1 MADDAMY
8 ALVLLASLAAGA
20 VLYSG
25 MVPIQARAAFSAG
38 IGVLVLCLCC
48 QTQAI
53 HAFFP
58 AAMVLLVIMLLPKYL
73 HGKLCLSISIGYLA
87 LARNLQLGAFT
98 NAVLLIL
105 TLKLMSIGFDS
116 QDGKL
121 SSRSPILI
129 LQYLFCF
136 NGMLTG
142 PFYRFTAWEEVLV
155 LPRTGH
161 VRKSPPGAVA
171 RALARTIAA
180 VAIWRGVAVFLPFSA
195 VYDPSFGKAT
205 LLYRCVYAYLSCF
218 QFRYRFY
225 ACWLLMEAVG
235 LLVGH
240 EDASNVQVLQCELA
254 IVPSQYVNAWNTSV
268 QRFLVDYVYRRVP
281 ACQRAARQLCTF
293 LFSAYWHGIHA
304 GYYLFF
310 GGIAAMIAMEQLV
323 GAPAA
328 RRVRTLGWAPAGGM
342 RAFICNV
349 ACSAWTMCCFTWF
362 GQAFHLKHTRD
373 IQDMWERFHY
383 VGFAVYLAPIPVA
396 LAIVAASSRMGSS
409 PNTHVGVA
417 PPKVASKAN

>member
-1 MADDAMY
+1 MRILPVRAPLGSRAVTKQWVRTRATARTWRASATQRRSGRGGAHGSGRRKHCLLACSHDESLKSCTLSSKRKPAMADDAMY

-205 LLYRCVYAYLSCF
+205 LLYRCMYAYLSCF
-218 QFRYRFY
+218 QFR
-225 ACWLLMEAVG
+225 CAV
-235 LLVGH
+235 H
-240 EDASNVQVLQCELA
+240 KALA
-254 IVPSQYVNAWNTSV
+254 MPSPVPSCM
-268 QRFLVDYVYRRVP
+268 RGIL
-281 ACQRAARQLCTF
+281 TF
-293 LFSAYWHGIHA
+293 
-304 GYYLFF
+304 
-310 GGIAAMIAMEQLV
+310 
-323 GAPAA
+323 
-328 RRVRTLGWAPAGGM
+328 
-342 RAFICNV
+342 
-349 ACSAWTMCCFTWF
+349 
-362 GQAFHLKHTRD
+362 
-373 IQDMWERFHY
+373 
-383 VGFAVYLAPIPVA
+383 
-396 LAIVAASSRMGSS
+396 
-409 PNTHVGVA
+409 
-417 PPKVASKAN
+417 